1 MKVILLERVAK
12 LGHMGE
18 EVKVKDGYARNY
30 LLPLGK
36 ALRSNSTNRARFEA
50 DREVIEEKN
59 KERMSGA
66 QEIGDALNG
75 KSFVVVRSAG
85 ETGQLY
91 GSVASRDVVSILSEN
106 GFRVQRS
113 QVDLNTPIKT
123 LGLHA
128 ITLNLHADVVI
139 SVEFNIGRTSDE
151 AALQA
156 QGVDMSSADAMY
168 DLAEQE
174 EAKTDEADAEEAG
187 EGEAVEG
194 EEDASDEAIAG
205 DDDAASEE
213 DQA

>member
-18 EVKVKDGYARNY
+18 EVRVKDGYARNY

-36 ALRSNSTNRARFEA
+36 ALRSNSANRARFET

-91 GSVASRDVVSILSEN
+91 GSVASRDVVTILAEN

-113 QVDLNTPIKT
+113 QIDLNTPIKT

-156 QGVDMSSADAMY
+156 KGVDMSSADAMY
-168 DLAEQE
+168 DLAEQA
-174 EAKTDEADAEEAG
+174 EAEDAAEDET
-187 EGEAVEG
+187 VEG
-194 EEDASDEAIAG
+194 EEEVSDEAIEE
-205 DDDAASEE
+205 DTSEE

>member
-18 EVKVKDGYARNY
+18 EVKVKDGYARNF

-36 ALRSNSTNRARFEA
+36 ALRANSANRARFEA
-50 DREVIEEKN
+50 DREMIEEKN

-75 KSFVVVRSAG
+75 KSFVVIRSAG

-91 GSVASRDVVSILSEN
+91 GSVASRDVVSILAEN
-106 GFRVQRS
+106 GFKVQRS

-139 SVEFNIGRTSDE
+139 SVEFNIGRTADE

-156 QGVDMSSADAMY
+156 KGVDMSSADAMY
-168 DLAEQE
+168 ELAEQA
-174 EAKTDEADAEEAG
+174 EAEAEAEEAA
-187 EGEAVEG
+187 EAAEDEVVEG
-194 EEDASDEAIAG
+194 EENSAD
-205 DDDAASEE
+205 EE